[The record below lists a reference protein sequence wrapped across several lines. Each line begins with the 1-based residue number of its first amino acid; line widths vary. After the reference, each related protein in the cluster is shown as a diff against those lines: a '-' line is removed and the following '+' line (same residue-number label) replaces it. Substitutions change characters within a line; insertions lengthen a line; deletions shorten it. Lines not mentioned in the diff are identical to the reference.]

1 MLGSEF
7 ARWINPVLNA
17 LSELGGSARPREVVE
32 LVARNERVTDDVLDR
47 INPAG
52 GQRFPNQVH
61 WARFFL
67 AEAGFIDRSRHGVW
81 KLTEKGTKFGQL
93 DEAAIKAL
101 VEEVQERER
110 SRKVASQTSVR
121 EGQEP
126 TTRPVPALEPV
137 RPENNTTYSSVE
149 ELAPEQEDS
158 DYRPRLLE
166 ILQALPPAGF
176 ERLCQRLLR
185 EAGFEQVVVTGKS
198 GDGGI
203 DGHGVLSLNAFVSF
217 RVLFQCKRYVGSVT
231 PSQVRDFRGAMQ
243 GRADKGLILTT
254 GSFTSEA
261 RREAS
266 RDGAPPIELVD
277 GEKLIELF
285 AKLDLGLRP
294 VTTYEIDDSFFAEY
308 RQ

>member
-1 MLGSEF
+1 MVGSEF
-7 ARWINPVLNA
+7 ARWINPVLKA

-32 LVARNERVTDDVLDR
+32 LVARNEHVTEDILDQ

-61 WARFFL
+61 WARFYL
-67 AEAGFIDRSRHGVW
+67 AEGGLIDRSRHGVW
-81 KLTEKGTKFGQL
+81 KLTEKGLQVGQL
-93 DEAAIKAL
+93 DETAIKEL
-101 VEEVQERER
+101 INEVVER
-110 SRKVASQTSVR
+110 SRNPKTISPKPVHGTIESFKSPVNPTESVS
-121 EGQEP
+121 P
-126 TTRPVPALEPV
+126 D
-137 RPENNTTYSSVE
+137 NNFSLSTEY
-149 ELAPEQEDS
+149 LAPEQEDW
-158 DYRPRLLE
+158 DYRSRLLE
-166 ILQALPPAGF
+166 ILQSLPPEGF

-185 EAGFEQVVVTGKS
+185 EAGFEQVIVTGKS

-203 DGHGVLSLNAFVSF
+203 DGHGILSLNAFVSF
-217 RVLFQCKRYVGSVT
+217 RVLFQCKRYIGSVA

-285 AKLDLGLRP
+285 AKLELGLRP
-294 VTTYEIDDSFFAEY
+294 VTTYEIDDNFFFEY
-308 RQ
+308 RK

>member
-1 MLGSEF
+1 MVGSEF
-7 ARWINPVLNA
+7 ARWINPVLKA
-17 LSELGGSARPREVVE
+17 LNELGGSARPREVVE
-32 LVARNERVTDDVLDR
+32 LVARNERVGDEVLDQ

-61 WARFFL
+61 WARFYL

-81 KLTEKGTKFGQL
+81 KLTEKGAQIGQL
-93 DEAAIKAL
+93 SEAAIKTL
-101 VEEVQERER
+101 IDEVIER
-110 SRKVASQTSVR
+110 SRNTKVASPTVVR
-121 EGQEP
+121 DTQKA
-126 TTRPVPALEPV
+126 TTPLVSAIEHERLESNAANAA
-137 RPENNTTYSSVE
+137 ED
-149 ELAPEQEDS
+149 LAPEKEDG
-158 DYRPRLLE
+158 DYRSRLLE
-166 ILQALPPAGF
+166 ILQSLPPAGF

-185 EAGFEQVVVTGKS
+185 EAGFEQVIVTGKS

-203 DGHGVLSLNAFVSF
+203 DGHGILSLNAFVSF
-217 RVLFQCKRYVGSVT
+217 RVLFQCKRYVGSVS

-294 VTTYEIDDSFFAEY
+294 VTTYDIDDGFFDEY
-308 RQ
+308 RK

>member
-1 MLGSEF
+1 MVGSEF
-7 ARWINPVLNA
+7 ARWINPVLKA
-17 LSELGGSARPREVVE
+17 LRELGGSARPREVVE
-32 LVARNERVTDDVLDR
+32 LVARNEHVTDEVLDQ

-61 WARFFL
+61 WARFYL

-81 KLTEKGTKFGQL
+81 KLTDKGAATGPL
-93 DEAAIKAL
+93 DEHAIKAII
-101 VEEVQERER
+101 EEVIDR
-110 SRKVASQTSVR
+110 SRNPKAASLTITLEKVETHATVA
-121 EGQEP
+121 P
-126 TTRPVPALEPV
+126 TVFPERADTNDSISLED
-137 RPENNTTYSSVE
+137 
-149 ELAPEQEDS
+149 LAPEQEER
-158 DYRPRLLE
+158 DYRSRLLA
-166 ILQALPPAGF
+166 ILQSLPPAGF

-185 EAGFEQVVVTGKS
+185 EAGFEQVIVTGKS

-203 DGHGVLSLNAFVSF
+203 DGHGILSLNAFVSF
-217 RVLFQCKRYVGSVT
+217 RVLFQCKRYVGSVS

-294 VTTYEIDDSFFAEY
+294 VTTYDIDESFFDEY
-308 RQ
+308 RK